1 LENRKEKLIKD
12 IQELLNS
19 YDSVKSTSINPSL
32 LEFMDEDTL
41 LSIVDSLLVQ
51 KEKSKETDIEWL
63 EQFKKENN

>member
-1 LENRKEKLIKD
+1 MENRKEKLIKD